1 MHRQRRNFQWT
12 TFYESFESPCAE
24 ETQEDTRFIIFLV
37 NLTTREREKD
47 PQGVEEKSFLLW
59 KINEKR
65 TGMEIKKEENFVYVL
80 ISFPIEF
87 RRREI

>member
-12 TFYESFESPCAE
+12 TFYESFESPCE

-37 NLTTREREKD
+37 NLTMREREKD

-59 KINEKR
+59 KINEER
-65 TGMEIKKEENFVYVL
+65 TGIEIKKEESFVFVL
-80 ISFPIEF
+80 ISYPIEF